1 MEQQS
6 LLASIEI
13 VTVWICNTW
22 AYRKRLLITQTYSLS
37 LCFIDSF
44 SHIRQSHPL
53 LPPFY
58 WSRCLVRPVFHQPYF
73 SWLFSECYSIAL
85 YHASL
90 IQKHTY
96 FTFDISEIKITPVVD
111 ISIYLSDYFIF
122 PNTVIKWITSVEVND
137 LK

>member
-1 MEQQS
+1 MEMEQQC

-13 VTVWICNTW
+13 VTVWSCNTR
-22 AYRKRLLITQTYSLS
+22 AYRKRPLMTQTYSLS

-44 SHIRQSHPL
+44 SHILQSHPL

-58 WSRCLVRPVFHQPYF
+58 RSRYLVRPVFHHPYS

-96 FTFDISEIKITPVVD
+96 FTFHISEIKITPMMD
-111 ISIYLSDYFIF
+111 KSIYLSDYFIF
-122 PNTVIKWITSVEVND
+122 PNSYY
-137 LK
+137 